1 LLYKG
6 IDFDDLFS
14 FFGRPLKHLSQ
25 KEDLKLLMELILRRK
40 IINCIFEILKA
51 FLHPSPPFGKR
62 KFIRI
67 VGFMIP
73 NVTNL
78 SIPKMR
84 L

>member
-1 LLYKG
+1 
-6 IDFDDLFS
+6 
-14 FFGRPLKHLSQ
+14 
-25 KEDLKLLMELILRRK
+25 MELILRRK